1 LGTKLY
7 SSADLKL
14 MGSHVFE
21 VRVPVVKIPD
31 DFEYY
36 IEVSDGK
43 GKVIYPVTA
52 GVINNAVV
60 IL

>member
-1 LGTKLY
+1 
-7 SSADLKL
+7 
-14 MGSHVFE
+14 
-21 VRVPVVKIPD
+21 VPAVKIPD

-36 IEVSDGK
+36 IEVLDGK

-52 GVINNAVV
+52 GVINNAAV